1 MFRATIESSEGGVDK
16 NLDYILKNQKQAPVI
31 PTRPTSTQRETENHV
46 CHSCMVR
53 YTCPMDQKILERE
66 AMRLPVRDRALLA
79 DALLQSLD
87 DDAARSVQ
95 LAWAA
100 EAEDRIEAY
109 RRGELSAVDGPSS
122 FKELRSRYRA

>member
-1 MFRATIESSEGGVDK
+1 
-16 NLDYILKNQKQAPVI
+16 
-31 PTRPTSTQRETENHV
+31 
-46 CHSCMVR
+46 
-53 YTCPMDQKILERE
+53 MDQKILERE